1 MKTKILAMYLPQYH
15 CIPENNEFWGEG
27 FTDWLTVK
35 KAEPLFTGH
44 DQPRVP
50 LNENYYDLSLEKN
63 VKWQCQLAKE
73 YGIYGFGV
81 YHYWFNNEK
90 NLLTKPAEI
99 ILKNKDIDTHFFFAW
114 DNGNWKRSWSNI
126 QGNDWAPLVETEK
139 QKQSGPKILIPYILG
154 EKPDWK
160 NHYNFL
166 RPFFNDARY
175 LKLDNKP
182 IFIIYNYN
190 PKILEMSTYWSE
202 LARKDGFDGVR
213 IIYRYQESGRF
224 KRNSVIDESEYQYNY
239 EPIFN
244 GWLDTTLYE
253 RIVGKIRILK
263 DGGKRKGL
271 RILDYDK
278 VWNKILKNAENRFCR
293 PNLFH
298 GCFVSYDDTPRRG
311 NNGTLIKG
319 GSPEKFGKYLK
330 KLIDISEQ
338 QDKEFIFLT
347 AWNEWGEG
355 AYLEPDTVN
364 GYSYLEVIKSIL

>member
-1 MKTKILAMYLPQYH
+1 MYLPQYH

-27 FTDWLTVK
+27 FTDWVTVK
-35 KAEPLFTGH
+35 KATPLWEGH
-44 DQPRVP
+44 NQPRIP
-50 LNENYYDLSLEKN
+50 MNSNYYDLSQEEN
-63 VKWQCQLAKE
+63 VRWQCKLAKE
-73 YGIYGFGV
+73 YGIYGFGI

-99 ILKNKDIDTHFFFAW
+99 ILENKDIDTHYFFAW
-114 DNGNWKRSWSNI
+114 DNGNWKRSWSNV
-126 QGNDWAPLVETEK
+126 QGNDWAPLVETEQ
-139 QKQSGPKILIPYILG
+139 QKQNGPQILIPYILG
-154 EKPDWK
+154 DMPDWE

-166 RPFFNDARY
+166 RPFFMDERY
-175 LKLDNKP
+175 IKLDNRP
-182 IFIIYNYN
+182 IFIIYNYSE
-190 PKILEMSTYWSE
+190 KILEMADYWSE

-224 KRNSVIDESEYQYNY
+224 KRNSVIDVSEYQYNY

-253 RIVGKIRILK
+253 RIAGKIKILK

-271 RILDYDK
+271 RVLDYDK
-278 VWNKILKNAENRFCR
+278 VWNGILKSAESRFCR
-293 PNLFH
+293 PNFFH

-319 GSPEKFGKYLK
+319 GTPEKFGRYLK
-330 KLIDISEQ
+330 KLVDISEQ
-338 QDKEFIFLT
+338 QGKEFIFLT

-364 GYSYLEVIKSIL
+364 GYSYLEVIKSII